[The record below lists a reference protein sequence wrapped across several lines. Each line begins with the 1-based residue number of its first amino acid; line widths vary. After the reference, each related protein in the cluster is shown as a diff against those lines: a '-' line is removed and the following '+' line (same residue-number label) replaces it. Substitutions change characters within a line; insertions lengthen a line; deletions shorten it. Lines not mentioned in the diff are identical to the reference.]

1 MTSMDNLKQLESA
14 IYSALEDLMLEDT
27 KEFIRS
33 ALLDSVS
40 SVITFRSGKAM
51 ISVNCDDYGLD
62 YVINFIL
69 KNSDDSPDVFI
80 DGVDIF
86 DFD

>member
-1 MTSMDNLKQLESA
+1 MTPMDNLKQLESA
-14 IYSALEDLMLEDT
+14 IYSALENLMLKDT

-33 ALLDSVS
+33 AILESVS
-40 SVITFRSGKAM
+40 NIITFRSGKTM
-51 ISVNCDDYGLD
+51 ISVNCDDYGID
-62 YVINFIL
+62 YIINFIL

-80 DGVDIF
+80 DGVNIF